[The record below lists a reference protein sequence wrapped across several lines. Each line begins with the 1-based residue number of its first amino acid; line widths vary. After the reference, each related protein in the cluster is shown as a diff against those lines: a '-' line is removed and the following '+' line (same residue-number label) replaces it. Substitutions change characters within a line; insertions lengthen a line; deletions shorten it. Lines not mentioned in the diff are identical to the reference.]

1 MALPEDQPTPAD
13 VKRIS
18 AVLQAADV
26 HGLLSEPGGGSA
38 VLQALASDLKLRLE
52 VFDPLELV
60 PADAQRTPELY
71 LQVMR
76 QNGEAVAATFQP

>member
-1 MALPEDQPTPAD
+1 MAQPAAALNWLPPLALGLWG
-13 VKRIS
+13 
-18 AVLQAADV
+18 AVL
-26 HGLLSEPGGGSA
+26 
-38 VLQALASDLKLRLE
+38 LQALASDLKLRLE